1 MPIAAVRVL
10 PVGPEIL
17 PEGGGLVREVWRLT
31 GDGATAAVTI
41 TPDIVKKIYAVYGN
55 GASNNLTAT
64 PGSVAASVTFTFLAN
79 VGNGVKHDVELVG
92 KV

>member
-17 PEGGGLVREVWRLT
+17 PEGGGIIREIWRLT
-31 GDGATAAVTI
+31 GDGVTAAVTI
-41 TPDIVKKIYAVYGN
+41 TPEIVRKIYAVYGN

-64 PGSVAASVTFTFLAN
+64 AGSVATSVTLTFLAN
-79 VGNGVKHDVELVG
+79 VGNGVKHDVEIIG